1 MPPLHRF
8 PTPQS
13 LHSYWRYNFPPY
25 TCQATV
31 EVPISPTGFRNRY
44 KIPFLA
50 VVKGNPGYTRM
61 VSRNWR
67 AKDISISTKIMV
79 LDELGRRAYSEVE
92 AQAIVRE
99 NIHYLL
105 ICLVHSTF
113 PGILEAACATLGTLS
128 ASKCG
133 SDAILET
140 NSCNHLVSL
149 SWHSNPAVQK
159 QAIYALSNIARSSA
173 DGARAVADTKAGIL
187 AVHYWEIFRDMQTYS
202 TLHKNPGVA
211 KQAIY
216 ALSYVDGWAV
226 KVKGTLSKAT
236 SIAVRMLESEDTE
249 ILECTC
255 RMLLNILRQ
264 RDLLEIVAAE
274 SKLHLRLIALSEHAQ
289 TSVQSKALCVLA
301 RINEASTVGPTAAA
315 RGDRGWAV
323 RLLASP
329 ISSIIIVVC
338 QILGNMARRDALN
351 LNAHPVRSAPE
362 VQLLSLL
369 GHPVS
374 AVQTAAFDALCQ
386 ISGESDRLR
395 ATTDILLDLLDSLD
409 SVVVLST
416 CQTLLK
422 IARDVELT
430 ELVIEPACFARVLSL
445 LDHSN
450 LTIKHEVESL
460 IVVLC
465 QSPLGIRALT
475 VFVEEGFRNWG
486 ASLTRFRATCR
497 TLGNLAQLAPL
508 RPITAEIMPWADLAK
523 LLRQNDEFRAVAL
536 YPLYHI
542 LGCQGKCTLPTIV
555 SALLESDN
563 IRLVGWSCLILGDLA
578 YDERNHKDIV
588 NTTCCLRLQHFA
600 RNVVHRKT
608 FIRIMYAMEQISTSQ
623 IGARVLVKVNALASF
638 ANLLKSTD
646 PLVPLQTLCRVFNN
660 LVSNGSLNP
669 VALERAPF
677 DGIISLLSHE
687 DPLVQAE
694 AVSTLHSILVFNEDT
709 IPQLVSRD
717 FLNAEMLSVFPALLQ
732 SEDPEVVEHACL
744 ILGRIAQCDK
754 LRAAVLESPS
764 CELLLRVGVT
774 LFEPLSSQKSGG
786 HEMYP

>member
-13 LHSYWRYNFPPY
+13 LQSYWSDSK
-25 TCQATV
+25 
-31 EVPISPTGFRNRY
+31 PISLHTLAKPLSR
-44 KIPFLA
+44 FLYHRQA
-50 VVKGNPGYTRM
+50 LGIVAK
-61 VSRNWR
+61 SRSLPLSR
-67 AKDISISTKIMV
+67 EILDI
-79 LDELGRRAYSEVE
+79 LGWYLEAYSEVE
-92 AQAIVRE
+92 AQAIVLE

-105 ICLVHSTF
+105 IRLAYSTF
-113 PGILEAACATLGTLS
+113 PGILEAASATLGTLS

-140 NSCNHLVSL
+140 NSCNHLASL

-187 AVHYWEIFRDMQTYS
+187 AVRMLRSEDTDILQWICRLLGDISRHANLFDIASAESIEIIGTES
-202 TLHKNPGVA
+202 SP
-211 KQAIY
+211 
-216 ALSYVDGWAV
+216 SAV
-226 KVKGTLSKAT
+226 KVKLTLSKAT
-236 SIAVRMLESEDTE
+236 SIAVRMLESKDTE

-255 RMLLNILRQ
+255 RMLLNILHH

-274 SKLHLRLIALSEHAQ
+274 SKLHLRLIAFSEHAQ

-301 RINEASTVGPTAAA
+301 RINEASTVGPTSAA

-329 ISSIIIVVC
+329 ISGIIIVVC
-338 QILGNMARRDALN
+338 QILGNMARRDALT
-351 LNAHPVRSAPE
+351 HPVRSAPE
-362 VQLLSLL
+362 VQLISLL
-369 GHPVS
+369 G
-374 AVQTAAFDALCQ
+374 
-386 ISGESDRLR
+386 LR
-395 ATTDILLDLLDSLD
+395 ATTEILLDLLDSLD

-422 IARDVELT
+422 IAHDVELT
-430 ELVIEPACFARVLSL
+430 EVVIEPACFARVLSL
-445 LDHSN
+445 LEHSN
-450 LTIKHEVESL
+450 LSIKREVESL
-460 IVVLC
+460 IGVLC
-465 QSPLGIRALT
+465 QSPMGIRALT
-475 VFVEEGFRNWG
+475 VFLEEGFPHRG

-497 TLGNLAQLAPL
+497 ILGNLAQSEPL
-508 RPITAEIMPWADLAK
+508 RPIAVESMPWADLAK
-523 LLRQNDEFRAVAL
+523 LLRFVRGGQTVTHMSNALPRHNDDFRDEAL

-578 YDERNHKDIV
+578 YNESNHKDIV

-600 RNVVHRKT
+600 
-608 FIRIMYAMEQISTSQ
+608 STSQ
-623 IGARVLVKVNALASF
+623 TGARALVKVNALASF
-638 ANLLKSTD
+638 ATLLKSTD
-646 PLVPLQTLCRVFNN
+646 PLVPLQTLCRAFNN

-669 VALERAPF
+669 AALERAPF
-677 DGIISLLSHE
+677 DGIISLLRN
-687 DPLVQAE
+687 PLVQAE
-694 AVSTLHSILVFNEDT
+694 AVSTLHSILFFDEDT

-717 FLNAEMLSVFPALLQ
+717 FLNAGMLSVFPALLQ

-764 CELLLRVGVT
+764 CELLLQVGVT

-786 HEMYP
+786 HEMCP

>member
-13 LHSYWRYNFPPY
+13 LHSYWSDSKPPGATISLHTLAKPLSRFLY
-25 TCQATV
+25 HRQALGIVT
-31 EVPISPTGFRNRY
+31 
-44 KIPFLA
+44 K
-50 VVKGNPGYTRM
+50 
-61 VSRNWR
+61 SRSLPLSREILDILGWYLE
-67 AKDISISTKIMV
+67 AKDISISTKIVV

-105 ICLVHSTF
+105 IRLVHSTF

-140 NSCNHLVSL
+140 NSCNHLASL
-149 SWHSNPAVQK
+149 SWHSNPAVKK
-159 QAIYALSNIARSSA
+159 QAIYALSNIARLSA

-187 AVHYWEIFRDMQTYS
+187 AVRMLQSEDTDILQWICRLLGDISRHANPFDIASAESIEIIGTESSPSLR
-202 TLHKNPGVA
+202 LIELLEHKNPGVV

-226 KVKGTLSKAT
+226 KVMLTLPKVP
-236 SIAVRMLESEDTE
+236 SIAFRMLESEDTE

-255 RMLLNILRQ
+255 RMLLNILRH

-315 RGDRGWAV
+315 REDRDWAV

-351 LNAHPVRSAPE
+351 LDPHPVRSPPE
-362 VQLLSLL
+362 VQLISLL
-369 GHPVS
+369 GHPDS

-386 ISGESDRLR
+386 ISGEPDRLR
-395 ATTDILLDLLDSLD
+395 ATTEVLLDLLDSLD

-430 ELVIEPACFARVLSL
+430 EVVIEPTCFARVLSL
-445 LDHSN
+445 LEHSN
-450 LTIKHEVESL
+450 LSIKREVESL
-460 IVVLC
+460 IGVLC

-475 VFVEEGFRNWG
+475 VFVEEGFPHRG

-508 RPITAEIMPWADLAK
+508 RPIAAEIMPWADLAK
-523 LLRQNDEFRAVAL
+523 LLRHNDDFRDEAL

-578 YDERNHKDIV
+578 YDESTHKDIV

-600 RNVVHRKT
+600 R
-608 FIRIMYAMEQISTSQ
+608 Y
-623 IGARVLVKVNALASF
+623 G
-638 ANLLKSTD
+638 
-646 PLVPLQTLCRVFNN
+646 
-660 LVSNGSLNP
+660 
-669 VALERAPF
+669 
-677 DGIISLLSHE
+677 
-687 DPLVQAE
+687 
-694 AVSTLHSILVFNEDT
+694 
-709 IPQLVSRD
+709 
-717 FLNAEMLSVFPALLQ
+717 
-732 SEDPEVVEHACL
+732 
-744 ILGRIAQCDK
+744 
-754 LRAAVLESPS
+754 
-764 CELLLRVGVT
+764 
-774 LFEPLSSQKSGG
+774 
-786 HEMYP
+786 